1 MPAVPSISQ
10 VRPGVL
16 VSIVL
21 KADQRTGRQVQGS
34 VQDVLTRGNH
44 PRGIKVRL
52 ADGRVGRVQGVVS
65 SSASFAS
72 ASASA
77 HANAN
82 ANLNATG
89 TMAAEMTDEQKSE
102 VQRDLAIQARVR
114 GPDRE
119 RRMPYKSH
127 RLAGRY
133 TDVRLEDG
141 AGEEPPAE
149 MDLMAFVKTA
159 KPRKGKRG
167 GGGKGVDDAGEMQE
181 QGFVEGGAG
190 SGSGAGSGGEA
201 ATTSETT
208 GTTVTVR
215 CPVCGVFEGDEVAV
229 AHHVETHFT

>member
-89 TMAAEMTDEQKSE
+89 IMAAEMTDEQKSE

>member
-133 TDVRLEDG
+133 TDVRLEGG

-190 SGSGAGSGGEA
+190 SGGEA